1 MAQVIEEPERK
12 KGTVRFGTVLP
23 NEKVEDEDFDPFDR
37 HIEVP
42 TANWETYIHFIKGS
56 IGTGCLAM
64 PSGFKSVGYLP
75 GLFFGVFTGALTM
88 MTLHLLMQIKYDVS
102 KKMKYH
108 VVQFPDVCELVMME
122 GPPSLRWLAKP
133 LPIIVDFFIFWNHLG
148 ICCVYI
154 NFIADNFDQ
163 ACHHFSPDTSLEKI
177 HWELIITAVMIVL
190 NQVKNLHFLSPFSS
204 IGNILLTIGLG
215 MVCYYI
221 FRDGLDQPIL
231 RPGDVELFGKLYEV
245 PLFMGTFLFASL
257 GIGVLIALED
267 EMKTPSSYRKNPF
280 GIFNMGFT
288 TIIII
293 YLFVGVIGYY
303 KYGQLVE
310 GSITLNIPKD
320 DPLAIIVRLIFAGV
334 IIFTY
339 PIHFY
344 VSINI
349 FWTNYVRWRFDT
361 TDSTQALKLWI
372 YEFVIRC
379 VLVIVSLLVTIL
391 VKQLSFLISIVGSF
405 CLPLLGFLVPGL
417 LELTINLSTKQSTPI
432 SILKDV
438 FLIIFGL
445 FFFLTGTFMGV
456 VQVLQEE

>member
-1 MAQVIEEPERK
+1 
-12 KGTVRFGTVLP
+12 
-23 NEKVEDEDFDPFDR
+23 
-37 HIEVP
+37 
-42 TANWETYIHFIKGS
+42 
-56 IGTGCLAM
+56 
-64 PSGFKSVGYLP
+64 
-75 GLFFGVFTGALTM
+75 
-88 MTLHLLMQIKYDVS
+88 
-102 KKMKYH
+102 MKYH

-163 ACHHFSPDTSLEKI
+163 ACHHFSPDTSLAKI
-177 HWELIITAVMIVL
+177 HWELIITVVMIVL

-221 FRDGLDQPIL
+221 FRDGLDKPIL

-344 VSINI
+344 VSVNI

-417 LELTINLSTKQSTPI
+417 LELTINLSAKQSTPI